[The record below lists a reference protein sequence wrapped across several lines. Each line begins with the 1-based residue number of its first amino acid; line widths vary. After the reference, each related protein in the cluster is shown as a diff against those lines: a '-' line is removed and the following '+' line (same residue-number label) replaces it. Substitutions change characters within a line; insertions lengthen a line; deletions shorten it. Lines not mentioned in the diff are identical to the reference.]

1 MISRAATRSSLLAL
15 AAAAVTL
22 VPASQAATHAGTGP
36 ATTAP
41 PIVTTVKITVTDTA
55 IRMSPKVAQRGSI
68 ARFILVNVGKK
79 RHTFALGHEK
89 RGTATQT
96 GFTKTL
102 KPNQQSVLILFLDYR
117 GILPYR
123 ATLKA
128 DRANPKMR
136 GTFKII

>member
-1 MISRAATRSSLLAL
+1 MSLTASKLTLATLAATAVF
-15 AAAAVTL
+15 APGAQAAV
-22 VPASQAATHAGTGP
+22 HAGTGP

-41 PIVTTVKITVTDTA
+41 PIVTTVKITITDTA
-55 IRMSPKVAQRGSI
+55 IKMTPKVAQRGSI
-68 ARFILVNVGKK
+68 ARFILVNTGKK

-89 RGTATQT
+89 RGTASQT
-96 GFTKTL
+96 GFTKSL
-102 KPNQQSVLILFLDYR
+102 RSNQQSVLILFLDYR

-128 DRANPKMR
+128 DRAKPKMR